1 MITFHSYEGKN
12 IESLK
17 ENCLQELNVSED
29 KIYYSEK
36 EIESGLFKGKK
47 IILEAITEDEI
58 ITSIKQFIKELTEKM
73 NLEINS
79 EIKIQDNNINIVL
92 VSDNNNILIG
102 KEGKTLNSLQL
113 VIRQAYKE
121 LGKFN
126 LKISLDI
133 GNYRAK
139 KVKNLEREIKKICK
153 EVINTKVDVK
163 LDPMNSY
170 ERRIV
175 HSIVSEYDNLQSISE
190 GIEPERYTVIKFKD

>member
-12 IESLK
+12 IETLK
-17 ENCLQELNVSED
+17 EICISELNVEEN
-29 KIYYSEK
+29 KIYFHETEK
-36 EIESGLFKGKK
+36 ESGLFKGKK

-58 ITSIKQFIKELTEKM
+58 LNEIRNFIKELANLM

-79 EIKIQDNNINIVL
+79 EVKIQEGTINVIL
-92 VSDNNNILIG
+92 VSNNNNILIG
-102 KEGKTLNSLQL
+102 KDGKILNALQL
-113 VIRQAYKE
+113 IMRQVFND

-126 LKISLDI
+126 LRVTLDI

-139 KVKNLEREIKKICK
+139 KVRNLEREIKKICK
-153 EVINTKVDVK
+153 EVLNTKVEVK

-175 HSIVSEYDNLQSISE
+175 HSIVSEFEELQSESF
-190 GIEPERYTVIKFKD
+190 GVDPERYTVIKIKD